1 MYESKEIENFC
12 SRTDRKLRFAQVHL
26 NELKVNGI
34 NNGDD
39 FERAHQESFVYHLL
53 GAKEA
58 FLIELNAYYRTELK
72 GENIS
77 MGNLK
82 NALEKKGM
90 QSNELVELYKLENEE
105 DSWLFHAKAI
115 RDYST
120 HISDVPRRFHLGG
133 ENHQRVFLSNPK
145 TGQIIERHLIDEFSD
160 WINKMTELIERL
172 RSTAVS
178 GNKGTPPLLSIDKIG

>member
-1 MYESKEIENFC
+1 MNESKEIENFC

-26 NELKVNGI
+26 EELKVKGI
-34 NNGDD
+34 SNGDD
-39 FERAHQESFVYHLL
+39 FDRAHQESFVYHLL

-72 GENIS
+72 GQEIS

-82 NALEKKGM
+82 KALEKKGI

-105 DSWLFHAKAI
+105 ESWLFHAKAI
-115 RDYST
+115 RDHST
-120 HISDVPRRFHLGG
+120 HISDVPRHFHLGG

-145 TGQIIERHLIDEFSD
+145 TGQIIERHLIDEFSE
-160 WINKMTELIERL
+160 WINKMKELIERL
-172 RSTAVS
+172 RTTAVS
-178 GNKGTPPLLSIDKIG
+178 GNKGTT